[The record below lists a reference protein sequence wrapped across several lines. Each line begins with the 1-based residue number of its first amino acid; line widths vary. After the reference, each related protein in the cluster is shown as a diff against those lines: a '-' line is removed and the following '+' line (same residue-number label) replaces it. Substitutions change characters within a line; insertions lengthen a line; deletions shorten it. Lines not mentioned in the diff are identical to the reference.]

1 MAAIHDR
8 MPLVLPQD
16 AWDTWL
22 DPAVRDAS
30 ELLQLDAPPLTTQPV
45 GDAVGKVQ
53 NNGPSLIEP
62 DPEPRDPE
70 PVLV

>member
-1 MAAIHDR
+1 
-8 MPLVLPQD
+8 
-16 AWDTWL
+16 
-22 DPAVRDAS
+22 
-30 ELLQLDAPPLTTQPV
+30 V

-53 NNGPSLIEP
+53 NNGPSLIEV